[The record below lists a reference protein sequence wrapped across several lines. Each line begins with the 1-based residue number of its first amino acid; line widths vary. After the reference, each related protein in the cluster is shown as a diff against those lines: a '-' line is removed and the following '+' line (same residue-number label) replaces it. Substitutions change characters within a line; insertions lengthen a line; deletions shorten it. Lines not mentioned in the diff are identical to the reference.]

1 MPQLLDNLTYTWNN
15 VGTTFTGIKYNVTDT
30 ASAAGSLL
38 MDLQVGGNSQFSV
51 RKDGRV
57 VANNTLLVSSAVSD
71 ITGLYAGRLNISGN
85 ITGIGGVAGGRL
97 GFWYNSTLVARVGEN
112 GFGVQG
118 TSGIQFWTSGFA
130 GTQEFQLLRDGAHTL
145 AQYSGTNAQT
155 FRVYNTF
162 TDTLNYERGKI
173 EWASNVLR
181 IGTEKLGSGTARA
194 LEFQTDGTTRL
205 TIASNGT
212 TTLAS
217 TTVFSSNMAFGTTTG
232 TKIGTATNQKIGFW
246 NVTPIEQPTTGIAE
260 AAFVANA
267 GGTTVT
273 DDSTFDGY
281 TLQQVVKAL
290 RDTGLLA

>member
-1 MPQLLDNLTYTWNN
+1 MPQLLNNLSEIWNN
-15 VGTTFTGIKYNVTDT
+15 AGTTFTGIKYSATDT

-38 MDLQVGGNSQFSV
+38 MDLQVGGVSRFSFDKNGTLTFGAIPNPVIKFANNSLIAVGAFSTVQIGGGRVTLAADGQFSWSQ
-51 RKDGRV
+51 
-57 VANNTLLVSSAVSD
+57 ANN
-71 ITGLYAGRLNISGN
+71 NP
-85 ITGIGGVAGGRL
+85 
-97 GFWYNSTLVARVGEN
+97 NSTIDLELR
-112 GFGVQG
+112 
-118 TSGIQFWTSGFA
+118 
-130 GTQEFQLLRDGAHTL
+130 RDGAAGIL
-145 AQYSGTNAQT
+145 AQRRTTTAGPVTYPQT
-155 FRVYNTF
+155 FRIYNEY

>member
-1 MPQLLDNLTYTWNN
+1 MAQTLDNLLQTWNN
-15 VGTTFTGIKYNVTDT
+15 VATTFTGIKYNVTDT

-38 MDLQVGGNSQFSV
+38 MDLQVGGASQFSV
-51 RKDGRV
+51 SKAGV
-57 VANNTLLVSSAVSD
+57 
-71 ITGLYAGRLNISGN
+71 ITIPGAGRLATGTVVSPSLSVQSFIGNANIWNTS
-85 ITGIGGVAGGRL
+85 RL
-97 GFWYNSTLVARVGEN
+97 RLNDTVTLEWANANNS
-112 GFGVQG
+112 G
-118 TSGIQFWTSGFA
+118 TSDVI
-130 GTQEFQLLRDGAHTL
+130 LLREGAGTL
-145 AQYSGTNAQT
+145 AQRRTTTAGPVTYPQT
-155 FRVYNTF
+155 FRIYNEY

-205 TIASNGT
+205 TIAANGT

-281 TLQQVVKAL
+281 TIQQVVKAL